1 MGFHIYP
8 QDEFRIKTEYSPS
21 TVRQI
26 LDYYTTRSEFS
37 EMKNR
42 HEFMGTVDADSF
54 KIWKFYRWC
63 RCIYPIM
70 YGKVYADKEG
80 SVVEVRVKFHPFMR
94 AFMTVWFG
102 IVISFLLIFLLT
114 SLFEREPLTLPMV
127 VSFAILFFGWS
138 DYCGPFWK
146 LEKKQKEL
154 LRVRL
159 NGQFIEDSGEKKDE
173 KI

>member
-26 LDYYTTRSEFS
+26 LDYYTIRSEFG

-63 RCIYPIM
+63 RCTYPIM

-102 IVISFLLIFLLT
+102 IVISILLISLLAF
-114 SLFEREPLTLPMV
+114 LFEREPLPMV
-127 VSFAILFFGWS
+127 VSFAMLLFGWS
-138 DYCGPFWK
+138 NLYGPFWK

-159 NGQFIEDSGEKKDE
+159 NGQLIEDSGEKDE